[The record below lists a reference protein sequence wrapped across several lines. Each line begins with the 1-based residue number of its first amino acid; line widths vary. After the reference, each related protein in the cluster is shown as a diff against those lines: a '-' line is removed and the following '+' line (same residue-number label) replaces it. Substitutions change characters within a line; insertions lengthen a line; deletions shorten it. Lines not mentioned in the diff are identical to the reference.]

1 MAAVTCFGEALIDF
15 LNTGHQSEGPLN
27 IPDFRQFPGGAP
39 ANVAVAIA
47 KLGGDARFAG
57 QVGDDTFGHFLKSS
71 LEAYEVNTDNMQMH
85 PTAKTALAFVFLDDD
100 GERSFEFF
108 REQTAD
114 VLLSELDVKDKWF
127 MGADIFHFCSNT
139 LTEPNIAK
147 TTMAALAKAKKQG
160 CLVSFDINLR
170 HNLWPKGKADIK
182 TVTDCFASV
191 DLIKVSKEELDYLEP
206 AGEQAFVKAAIEAG
220 VTTVLITDGG
230 NPIKVLAKG
239 VFSEI
244 TPPVTKVVDTTAAGD
259 AFTGGF
265 LFALSEQSDIRRA
278 ITDQKTLEE
287 MALFASKCGAFT
299 VARQG
304 AFTALPSLDDLEEQ
318 ADA

>member
-15 LNTGHQSEGPLN
+15 LNTGHRAEGPIN

-47 KLGGDARFAG
+47 KLGGEARFAG
-57 QVGDDTFGHFLKSS
+57 QVGNDTFGHFLKSS
-71 LEAYEVNTDNMQMH
+71 LEAYDVDTSNLLMH
-85 PTAKTALAFVFLDDD
+85 ATAKTACAFVFLDEQ

-108 REQTAD
+108 RDNTAD
-114 VLLSELDVKDKWF
+114 LLLGERDVKDRWF
-127 MGADIFHFCSNT
+127 MDADIFHFCSNT
-139 LTEPNIAK
+139 LTNPDIAN
-147 TTMAALAKAKKQG
+147 TTLFALTKARKQE

-170 HNLWPKGKADIK
+170 HNLWPSGKADRQ
-182 TVTDCFASV
+182 TVLDCFPMV

-206 AGEQAFVKAAIEAG
+206 QGELAFVKGAIEQG
-220 VTTVLITDGG
+220 VSTVLITDGG
-230 NPIKVLAKG
+230 NPIKVIAKG
-239 VFSEI
+239 IFSEI
-244 TPPVTKVVDTTAAGD
+244 TPPKTNVVDTTAAGD

-265 LFALSEQSDIRRA
+265 LFALAEQKDVHKA
-278 ITDQKTLEE
+278 ITDQVKLEA

-304 AFTALPSLDDLEEQ
+304 AFTALPTLDELDS
-318 ADA
+318 